1 MNAAE
6 KKQWVIKGNPALKC
20 ETNNTQKDF
29 SNGLDQAGCQI
40 VIWNHVVLWYLWVL
54 QCFLGING
62 HREDWKVPPLT

>member
-6 KKQWVIKGNPALKC
+6 KISGVIKGNPALKC
-20 ETNNTQKDF
+20 ETNNTRKDF
-29 SNGLDQAGCQI
+29 ANGLDQACCHI

-62 HREDWKVPPLT
+62 H